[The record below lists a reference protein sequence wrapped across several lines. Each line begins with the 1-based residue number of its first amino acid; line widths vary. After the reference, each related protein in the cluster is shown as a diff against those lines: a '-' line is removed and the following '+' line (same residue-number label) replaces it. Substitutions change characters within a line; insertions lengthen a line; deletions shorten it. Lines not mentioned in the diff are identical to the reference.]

1 MTGKGGR
8 RPGAGRPRGTIK
20 RVRSE
25 MPVQAAESKIRDKL
39 PWLVDKLFELA
50 EGVEVQKRDRQGQ
63 TRVYSEIP
71 DREAIKYLMDR
82 VMGKPVQPIDLR
94 DKIRELALAEGLT
107 DEEATE
113 AVAEAERMLK
123 ADRGTRR

>member
-1 MTGKGGR
+1 
-8 RPGAGRPRGTIK
+8 
-20 RVRSE
+20 